1 MPVNCDNL
9 QRFTVHG
16 TSVSIA
22 SMTRI
27 LDPEI
32 DHLLGESRVN
42 AWSEG
47 SVPVSGTL
55 WPYEQ
60 SHVLKYMSPTARRML
75 NQNGGGELELYEDGE
90 RFWLVDDRW
99 GITEIN
105 LLKGQWRSWLLKN
118 PAMDLVRCAQFAVLW
133 PMAQL
138 LRARGL
144 YLVPA
149 ASVTFAQRSFL
160 LIAPFGL
167 EPELSQLIRGGYS
180 VIGQSWTVMREQNG
194 RFEMLHLPGYV
205 DRPLPVGMRLGG
217 ADAALPTWIDLANEF
232 PGSICRQG
240 WCDAAIVLDTG
251 RRTQVNL
258 RPLDRATASQRL
270 RKAWPI
276 FELHPNRRHG
286 QLPAR
291 LGQKV
296 PCYGLTLSRDPKDLL
311 HVLGRLAAPSAA
323 TVARPTGLR
332 VAV

>member
-1 MPVNCDNL
+1 MILNSDNL
-9 QRFTVHG
+9 QRFAVHG
-16 TSVSIA
+16 TSVA
-22 SMTRI
+22 VTSMIKI
-27 LDPEI
+27 LNPEI
-32 DHLLGESRVN
+32 DHLLGECRVK
-42 AWSEG
+42 AWAEG
-47 SVPVSGTL
+47 PVPVSGTI

-60 SHVLKYMSPTARRML
+60 SHVLKYMSPTARRMH

-105 LLKGQWRSWLLKN
+105 LLKGQWRTWLLKN

-149 ASVTFAQRSFL
+149 ASVAFADRSFL

-180 VIGQSWTVMREQNG
+180 VIGQSWTAMREQNG
-194 RFEMLHLPGYV
+194 RFEMLPLPGYV
-205 DRPLPVGMRLGG
+205 DRPLPLGMRLSG
-217 ADAALPTWIDLANEF
+217 AEAPATWIDLMSEF

-240 WCDAAIVLDTG
+240 WCDAVVVLDTG
-251 RRTQVNL
+251 RRAQVNL

-291 LGQKV
+291 VSQTV
-296 PCYGLTLSRDPKDLL
+296 PCFGLTLSREPRDLL
-311 HVLGRLAAPSAA
+311 KILATLPIPTAA
-323 TVARPTGLR
+323 AVVRPRDLR